1 MILSIE
7 QRVFSKYQLELEELI
22 QLIEWWKKENSD
34 IF

>member
-22 QLIEWWKKENSD
+22 QLIEWWKKENSG